1 MKIFSDIVTEA
12 KNLASMDKT
21 RAKTLRLT
29 MKNSVSGIERLKHE
43 LVDRTEGI
51 DPSLVKELDA
61 AIKQL
66 KSVQKR
72 LNSEISKATV

>member
-12 KNLASMDKT
+12 KNLATIDKT

>member
-72 LNSEISKATV
+72 LNTEISKATV

>member
-12 KNLASMDKT
+12 KNLATMDKT

-43 LVDRTEGI
+43 LVDRKEGI

-72 LNSEISKATV
+72 LNTEISKATV